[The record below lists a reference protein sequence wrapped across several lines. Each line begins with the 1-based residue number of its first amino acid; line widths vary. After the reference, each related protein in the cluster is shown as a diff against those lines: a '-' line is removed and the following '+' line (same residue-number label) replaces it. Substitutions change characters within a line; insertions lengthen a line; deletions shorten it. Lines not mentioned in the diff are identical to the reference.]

1 MIKTGRHDTASFPE
15 QRNHFFKRSRC
26 FLFFRN
32 ASARRLLFGVI
43 FHVFLEICQSQ
54 LLFSGQLFNGAL
66 PSHRLFSGR
75 VSLIIYKS
83 YRPFRLR
90 VFRSITASVM
100 CLQTFF
106 QTVCPSCIQAS
117 VCAFQHICIIH
128 RSVFFLSPG
137 SSVSGCFTATHLY
150 DLCKGQ
156 PPARR
161 RQRPSRYLYK
171 KQPGITGIL
180 QKEKQVGEFPAAD
193 SYSHLLYYTRFY

>member
-1 MIKTGRHDTASFPE
+1 MI
-15 QRNHFFKRSRC
+15 QRLSRNSGTIFKRSRC

-32 ASARRLLFGVI
+32 ASARLLLFGVI

-75 VSLIIYKS
+75 VSLIIYQADRS
-83 YRPFRLR
+83 FRLR

-117 VCAFQHICIIH
+117 VCALQHVCIVH
-128 RSVFFLSPG
+128 RSVFSLSSV
-137 SSVSGCFTATHLY
+137 SSVSGWFTAAHLY

-156 PPARR
+156 PPARW
-161 RQRPSRYLYK
+161 RQRPSRYL
-171 KQPGITGIL
+171 
-180 QKEKQVGEFPAAD
+180 
-193 SYSHLLYYTRFY
+193 

>member
-26 FLFFRN
+26 FLFFRS

-106 QTVCPSCIQAS
+106 QTVCPSCIQAP

-128 RSVFFLSPG
+128 RSVFSFLPAVLCPVVSQQHICIIYVKDSRRHAGGCGRPVIYIK
-137 SSVSGCFTATHLY
+137 SSRA
-150 DLCKGQ
+150 
-156 PPARR
+156 
-161 RQRPSRYLYK
+161 
-171 KQPGITGIL
+171 
-180 QKEKQVGEFPAAD
+180 
-193 SYSHLLYYTRFY
+193 

>member
-15 QRNHFFKRSRC
+15 QRNHFLTVPLFLYSHEYFTRR
-26 FLFFRN
+26 LFFRT
-32 ASARRLLFGVI
+32 SAHI
-43 FHVFLEICQSQ
+43 FLEICQSQ

-137 SSVSGCFTATHLY
+137 SSVSGCFTATHLHN
-150 DLCKGQ
+150 LCKGQ

-180 QKEKQVGEFPAAD
+180 QKEKQVGELPAAD

>member
-1 MIKTGRHDTASFPE
+1 NFSCIHYAWKCLPFYCNVFLYRRNAGLMIKTGRHDTASLPE
-15 QRNHFFKRSRC
+15 QRNHFFKRYRC
-26 FLFFRN
+26 FLFFWS
-32 ASARRLLFGVI
+32 ASALRLLFWLF
-43 FHVFLEICQSQ
+43 FHVFLEICQSL

-117 VCAFQHICIIH
+117 VCAFQHICIVH
-128 RSVFFLSPG
+128 RSVFSLSSV
-137 SSVSGCFTATHLY
+137 SSVSGWFAAAHLY
-150 DLCKGQ
+150 DLCKIG
-156 PPARR
+156 
-161 RQRPSRYLYK
+161 
-171 KQPGITGIL
+171 
-180 QKEKQVGEFPAAD
+180 
-193 SYSHLLYYTRFY
+193 

>member
-1 MIKTGRHDTASFPE
+1 MIQLPGTAE
-15 QRNHFFKRSRC
+15 L
-26 FLFFRN
+26 FLNGPAVFYISLN
-32 ASARRLLFGVI
+32 TSARRLFFRTG
-43 FHVFLEICQSQ
+43 FHVFLKICQSQ

-75 VSLIIYKS
+75 VSLIIYQADRS
-83 YRPFRLR
+83 FSFR
-90 VFRSITASVM
+90 VFCSTTAPVM

-106 QTVCPSCIQAS
+106 QTVCPSRIQAS
-117 VCAFQHICIIH
+117 VCTFQHICIIH

-137 SSVSGCFTATHLY
+137 SSVSGCFTATHLHN
-150 DLCKGQ
+150 LCKGQ